1 MLRQAEQVEG
11 TSSAKKEYYAFIIPS
26 YKEDPEL
33 LG

>member
-11 TSSAKKEYYAFIIPS
+11 ATSAKKEHYAFIIPS

>member
-1 MLRQAEQVEG
+1 MLRQAEIVDASLPSKREL
-11 TSSAKKEYYAFIIPS
+11 YAFIIPS